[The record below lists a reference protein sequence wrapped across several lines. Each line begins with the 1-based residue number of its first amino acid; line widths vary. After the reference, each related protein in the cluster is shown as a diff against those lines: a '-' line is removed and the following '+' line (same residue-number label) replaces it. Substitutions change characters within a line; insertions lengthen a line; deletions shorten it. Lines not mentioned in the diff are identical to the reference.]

1 MSGIVPRSFIQR
13 VFEIPL
19 LYKVLLANGAIV
31 VLGATIGTLITAH
44 TVHGVDDPTS
54 FGLIALFAFVGCVLS
69 LLVNFVVL
77 RAAFQPLDRL
87 AEVAEGV
94 RLGDFSKR
102 VRPSTFSDAQLAR
115 LGASF
120 NETLDELEADRNQLR
135 ELTSQV
141 IHAQEDERKRIA
153 RELHDDT
160 AQVVFAQLLRL
171 TALKSSDQEPVRAVA
186 ESLESSTVDAIE
198 GVRRLALELRPPT
211 LDDLGLQAALGGL
224 AQRYGEQH
232 DMRVDYEW
240 RGSRER
246 LPEELELVLYR
257 IAQEALT
264 NVVKHA
270 RATTVGITLE
280 RGQHHVT
287 LTVTDNGIGFEPTAA
302 SIRDERGLGLGIFGM
317 VERTALVGGTLRV
330 VPVRPQGVSIVAVVP
345 LAVAERRTERA
356 STGVVDTRLRLEKG
370 GIDDRARDVPNS
382 NSAR

>member
-1 MSGIVPRSFIQR
+1 MTRILPRTFIQR
-13 VFEIPL
+13 IFGIPL
-19 LYKVLLANGAIV
+19 LYKILLANGAIV
-31 VLGATIGTLITAH
+31 VVGATIGTLITAH
-44 TVHGVDDPTS
+44 TVHGVDDPTN
-54 FGLIALFAFVGCVLS
+54 FGLIATFALVGCVLS
-69 LLVNFVVL
+69 LLVNFIVL

-87 AEVAEGV
+87 AEVAEGI
-94 RLGDFSKR
+94 RLGDFSRR
-102 VRPSTFSDAQLAR
+102 VRPSTFSDAQLAK

-160 AQVVFAQLLRL
+160 AQVLFAQLLRL
-171 TALKSSDQEPVRAVA
+171 TALKGSEHEEVRKVA

-211 LDDLGLQAALGGL
+211 LDDLGLEAALGGL

-232 DMRVDYEW
+232 GLTVAYEW

-246 LPEELELVLYR
+246 LHEELELILYR

-270 RATTVGITLE
+270 RATHVNIVLD
-280 RGQHHVT
+280 RGQHHVA
-287 LTVTDNGIGFEPTAA
+287 LKVTDNGIGFDPAALTA
-302 SIRDERGLGLGIFGM
+302 RDERGLGLGIFGM
-317 VERTALVGGTLRV
+317 VERTALVGGTLKV
-330 VPVRPQGVSIVAVVP
+330 IPEVPRGVSIVAVVP
-345 LAVAERRTERA
+345 LAVAGRRTEPLTSGA
-356 STGVVDTRLRLEKG
+356 VNGSGRLERVVL
-370 GIDDRARDVPNS
+370 DDRT
-382 NSAR
+382 